1 MHDINYIRSHP
12 QDFDANLQQRG
23 VAPQAD
29 AILALD
35 EQRRKLITQQGEL
48 QAERN
53 NIAKQVGALK
63 KNGDDAAQLEAQQLI
78 AKSHHIN
85 DEISRIE
92 ALLNSDDKL
101 TTILSSL
108 PNLLSDDV
116 PNGRDENDNVEVKS
130 FTPSTLAGEGWGG
143 GLPNAIPNNFNFTPK
158 AHYELG
164 EALELMDFSTASKL
178 SGARF
183 TILKGALAR
192 LERALAQFMLDTHIE
207 NGYTE
212 VSPPVLVRDAA
223 MFGTGQLPKFAED
236 SFKTT
241 NDYWLIPTAEVPLTN
256 MIAGEILTHGELPLR
271 FCAHTLCF
279 RSEAGSAGR
288 DTRGMLRQHQFSK
301 VELVSITTPEMSAIE
316 HERKLQAAESILQA
330 LELPYQVMLL
340 CAGDTGF
347 SATKTYDI
355 EAWLPAQACYRE
367 ISSVSNCGAFQARR
381 MNARYRPHGAKKPEF
396 VHTLNGSGL
405 AVGRT
410 LIAVMENYQQEN
422 GKITIPEMLQPYMG
436 GLKEIG

>member
-1 MHDINYIRSHP
+1 MHDINYIRNNSN
-12 QDFDANLQQRG
+12 DFDANLAKRG
-23 VAPQAD
+23 VAPQAT

-35 EQRRKLITQQGEL
+35 EKKRKLITTQGEL
-48 QAERN
+48 QAQRN
-53 NIAKQVGALK
+53 DIAKQVGELK
-63 KNGDDAAQLEAQQLI
+63 KSGGDATELMTQSRDINEQIAIINIELSGDDA
-78 AKSHHIN
+78 
-85 DEISRIE
+85 
-92 ALLNSDDKL
+92 LNNML
-101 TTILSSL
+101 QSL
-108 PNLLSDDV
+108 PNLLDASV
-116 PNGRDENDNVEVKS
+116 PNGRDEADNIQIK
-130 FTPSTLAGEGWGG
+130 THLAPPA
-143 GLPNAIPNNFNFTPK
+143 LPFTPK

-164 EALELMDFSTASKL
+164 EALGLMDFEGAAKL

-183 TILKGALAR
+183 TILKGGLAR
-192 LERALAQFMLDTHIE
+192 LERALAQFMLDTHIS
-207 NGYTE
+207 NGYME

-256 MIAGEILTHGELPLR
+256 MVAGDILAQAELPLR

-301 VELVSITTPEMSAIE
+301 VELVSITAPGHSAAE
-316 HERKLQAAESILQA
+316 HERKLAAAESILQA
-330 LELPYQVMLL
+330 LELPYRVMLL

-347 SATKTYDI
+347 SAFRTYDI
-355 EAWLPAQACYRE
+355 EAWLPAQNCYRE

-381 MNARYRPHGAKKPEF
+381 MNTRYRQSASKKTEF

-410 LIAVMENYQQEN
+410 LIAVMENYQQAN
-422 GKITIPEMLQPYMG
+422 GAITIPTALRPYMG
-436 GLKEIG
+436 GLKEITI

>member
-1 MHDINYIRSHP
+1 MHDINYIRNNP
-12 QDFDANLQQRG
+12 DEFDANLAKRG
-23 VAPQAD
+23 VDAQAA
-29 AILALD
+29 AILARD
-35 EQRRKLITQQGEL
+35 EHKRGLITVQGVF

-53 NIAKQVGALK
+53 FVAKRIGAIKKSGGNSDELMEQSRQINQNLNLIENELNIIAENDLK
-63 KNGDDAAQLEAQQLI
+63 KLLE
-78 AKSHHIN
+78 
-85 DEISRIE
+85 
-92 ALLNSDDKL
+92 
-101 TTILSSL
+101 SL
-108 PNLLSDDV
+108 PNLLSADV
-116 PNGRDENDNVEVKS
+116 PDGRDENDNQQVKS
-130 FTPSTLAGEGWGG
+130 HLSPT
-143 GLPNAIPNNFNFTPK
+143 NFSFAPK

-164 EALELMDFSTASKL
+164 EAMRLMDFEGAGKL

-183 TILKGALAR
+183 TILKGSLAR
-192 LERALAQFMLDTHIE
+192 LERALAQFMLDTHIA

-256 MIAGEILTHGELPLR
+256 MVAGEILAEAELPLR

-301 VELVSITTPEMSAIE
+301 VELVSITTPEQSLAE
-316 HERKLQAAESILQA
+316 HERKLASAESILQK
-330 LELPYQVMLL
+330 LELPYRVMLL

-347 SATKTYDI
+347 GSSKTYDI
-355 EAWLPAQACYRE
+355 EAWLPAQNCYRE
-367 ISSVSNCGAFQARR
+367 ISSISNCVAFQARR
-381 MNARYRPHGAKKPEF
+381 MNARYRPISGNKKTEF

-405 AVGRT
+405 AVGRA
-410 LIAVMENYQQEN
+410 LIAVMENYQQAN
-422 GKITIPEMLQPYMG
+422 GAIAIPKVLQPYMG
-436 GLKEIG
+436 GLTEIIA